1 MFIDAWRLWLLDL
14 FISLLWNW
22 VASVLYCAAGFSV
35 FVLRQPRSA
44 TSLGYLLIAGF
55 GLPG

>member
-1 MFIDAWRLWLLDL
+1 MLYCAAGF
-14 FISLLWNW
+14 SVNK

-44 TSLGYLLIAGF
+44 TSLG
-55 GLPG
+55 LPA